1 MTDDLRFTERSQ
13 AERKARKAAAQR
25 KWREANKEH
34 TQAYDKQYNAERR
47 DPEQV
52 QEYNYAYWRNNRE
65 TLAEKRRR
73 PETVQRDKEQATEL
87 KQRRQ
92 SKVAAKQA
100 AAKAKAAA
108 RREPQL
114 DLSLLLV
121 EEQNQ

>member
-34 TQAYDKQYNAERR
+34 IRAYDQQYNAERR

-52 QEYNYAYWRNNRE
+52 QEYNHAYWRDNHE
-65 TLAEKRRR
+65 SLAEKRRR

-87 KQRRQ
+87 KQCRQ
-92 SKVAAKQA
+92 ARIAAKQA
-100 AAKAKAAA
+100 AAKARAAA
-108 RREPQL
+108 RRE
-114 DLSLLLV
+114 
-121 EEQNQ
+121 QNQ